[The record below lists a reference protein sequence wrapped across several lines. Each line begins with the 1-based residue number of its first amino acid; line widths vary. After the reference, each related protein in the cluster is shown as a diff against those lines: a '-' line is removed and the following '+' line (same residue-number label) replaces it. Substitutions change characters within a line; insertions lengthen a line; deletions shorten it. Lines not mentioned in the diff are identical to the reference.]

1 MIRVMKVFPL
11 STDGKLANRP
21 EVDLW
26 GYPALIEP
34 RDSVFVLIT
43 EANIRRG
50 HCGSFL
56 YNGDNRDNYQVR
68 LGDKNLLLAVCGNL
82 HGDCLLLVL

>member
-1 MIRVMKVFPL
+1 MIRVMKSFSLL

-50 HCGSFL
+50 HCGSFS
-56 YNGDNRDNYQVR
+56 V
-68 LGDKNLLLAVCGNL
+68 
-82 HGDCLLLVL
+82 